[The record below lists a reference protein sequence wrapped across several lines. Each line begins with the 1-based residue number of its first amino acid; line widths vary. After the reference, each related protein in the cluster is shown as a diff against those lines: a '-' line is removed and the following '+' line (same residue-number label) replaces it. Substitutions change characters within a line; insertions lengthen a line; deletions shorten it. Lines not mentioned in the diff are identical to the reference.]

1 MHEVTQAVVLQ
12 SIADLGDNPDVLTLR
27 RAVVAF
33 ARLRGFGAVFFLS
46 PIARNNRQGR
56 VLTNIGFSRSW
67 ERAYRR
73 GLSRIDPLPEIAL
86 TLRAPFRWGQ
96 ADRLHDLTADQR
108 RYMAILGRQGME
120 DGLVYPLFGSGA
132 NSGLIGLGR
141 HPDLASVTRATQ
153 IEIQLF
159 LQSTYQTY
167 CNIIA
172 RELGQDVDLSERE
185 RDVLFWLAQSKS
197 NSAIAAI
204 LEIAP
209 STVDTYMRRI
219 FRKLGVSDRVGAAIA
234 AVQQGHITPPRYRR
248 EHVIDPLD

>member
-1 MHEVTQAVVLQ
+1 MVLQ
-12 SIADLGDNPDVLTLR
+12 SIAELGDNPDVLTLR

-33 ARLRGFGAVFFLS
+33 AKARGFGAAFFLS

-56 VLTNIGFSRSW
+56 VLTNVGFNASW

-73 GLSRIDPLPEIAL
+73 GLSRIDPLPEVAL
-86 TLRAPFRWGQ
+86 NLGAPFRWSQ
-96 ADRLHDLTADQR
+96 ASRHRNLTPSEQ
-108 RYMAILGRQGME
+108 RYMAILARSGMD
-120 DGLVYPLFGSGA
+120 DGLAYPLFGSGA
-132 NSGLIGLGR
+132 NSGLVGLGH

-159 LQSTYQTY
+159 LQSTYQAY

-172 RELGQDVDLSERE
+172 REFAQDAELSERE

-234 AVQQGHITPPRYRR
+234 AVQQGHITPSRYRR
-248 EHVIDPLD
+248 EHETDPQI

>member
-1 MHEVTQAVVLQ
+1 MTLAVLLQ
-12 SIADLGDNPDVLTLR
+12 SIAELGDNPDVLTLR

-33 ARLRGFGAVFFLS
+33 AKARGFGAAFFLS

-56 VLTNIGFSRSW
+56 VLTNVGFNASW

-73 GLSRIDPLPEIAL
+73 GLSRIDPLPEIAM
-86 TLRAPFRWGQ
+86 TLRAPFRWSQ
-96 ADRLHDLTADQR
+96 AARLRDLTASEQ
-108 RYMAILGRQGME
+108 RYMAILERCGMG
-120 DGLVYPLFGSGA
+120 DGLAYPLFGSGA
-132 NSGLIGLGR
+132 NSGLIGLGH
-141 HPDLASVTRATQ
+141 HPDLAVVCRSTQ

-159 LQSTYQTY
+159 LQSTYQAY

-172 RELGQDVDLSERE
+172 REFAQDAELSERE

-234 AVQQGHITPPRYRR
+234 AVQQGHITPSRYRR
-248 EHVIDPLD
+248 EHQLS